1 MKKLLVL
8 ATVEVE
14 VFVADGEEVEET
26 NIQDILDEEFSFSD
40 FPPVEVIDVQVES
53 ESEVDDEEKAS
64 FADEDF
70 CEFNPVFATD
80 DFKAEVYDLQ
90 HPDEI
95 DDEDEEDND

>member
-14 VFVADGEEVEET
+14 VFVGTNEEVEET
-26 NIQDILDEEFSFSD
+26 DIQDVLDNAFAFSD
-40 FPPVEVIDVQVES
+40 FPPVEVIGVRVES

-70 CEFNPVFATD
+70 CECNPVFATD
-80 DFKAEVYDLQ
+80 DFDSEVYDLQ

-95 DDEDEEDND
+95 DDEDEEDKD